1 VVAVVETV
9 VVTAVLVVLVVISKE
24 VLQILQQDLIL
35 LLSGMVEIQ
44 TTVEMDPVKLDQILH
59 LKEQLLPVVVEVVVE
74 VKVEELAVLAVLQA
88 EVLEVP
94 EEVPTKEIL
103 VD

>member
-59 LKEQLLPVVVEVVVE
+59 LKEQLLTVVVEVVVE
-74 VKVEELAVLAVLQA
+74 VK
-88 EVLEVP
+88 LEVP
-94 EEVPTKEIL
+94 AVLEDLAEAEHELLEEVPIKQIL

>member
-1 VVAVVETV
+1 MVETV

-35 LLSGMVEIQ
+35 LLLGMVEIQ
-44 TTVEMDPVKLDQILH
+44 TEMEIATAKLDQILH
-59 LKEQLLPVVVEVVVE
+59 LKEQLLPAVVLVVVE

-88 EVLEVP
+88 EVPEVQ